1 MSMSPPSPD
10 LRQPAGQQEA
20 EQQAQQPGR
29 SLVGGARHRSIVPHR
44 LRPTRAAPRSARP
57 AGALPLSPSAA
68 LGYPRAVSALRSS
81 LWADVVLNLALLTVL
96 AIVLNAVLLGQVLQ
110 GREAELRASAASD
123 LSQSLAVR
131 VGAYAG
137 PDRRADAFRSAAIP
151 EGEPWFAVLCTPS
164 LQPLATLGDWPAGLD
179 ADPAARAVWLVE
191 AVDLRAAITGKRTER
206 GDWQP
211 RASFFGRSWAVAS
224 SPVVGPGGSVL
235 GAVRVAVPVG
245 SALAGPLDRRT
256 LPVLAASALLSALSM
271 GAFGFFLFRRRIL
284 LPISE
289 LQRSTRGIASGHFEL
304 RLPQSAAN
312 ELGELA
318 GAFNDMAARLDA
330 YRRANEKQLAELRA
344 INADLGQAREDL
356 IFAEKMA
363 TVGRL
368 AAGVAHEVGNPLAS
382 VIGFVELLEA
392 DGDPQLAADL
402 LPRIRAELDRINRI
416 IRDLLNYARPT
427 GETHDELEAVEPIE
441 SVQVGDVVDNAA
453 TLVTAQK
460 RFAAVRFA
468 IDLPAGLPGVDVH
481 PGRLQQ
487 VVLNLFVNAAEA
499 MEGRGTIHVGVV
511 ADAAQPGLLTLEV
524 RDDGPGVD
532 PRAGSN
538 IFEPFFT
545 TKEVGAGT
553 GLGLA
558 VSLRLVERMGGQLR
572 HVRDVD
578 AGACF
583 RLSLPLEGGAP

>member
-1 MSMSPPSPD
+1 MD
-10 LRQPAGQQEA
+10 
-20 EQQAQQPGR
+20 
-29 SLVGGARHRSIVPHR
+29 
-44 LRPTRAAPRSARP
+44 AP
-57 AGALPLSPSAA
+57 
-68 LGYPRAVSALRSS
+68 RSS
-81 LWADVVLNLALLTVL
+81 LWADVVLNLAVLTVL
-96 AIVLNAVLLGQVLQ
+96 AITLNAVLLGQVLQ
-110 GREAELRASAASD
+110 GREADLRASAASE

-131 VGAYAG
+131 AGTFTDLERGAESF
-137 PDRRADAFRSAAIP
+137 RAASIP
-151 EGEPWFAVLCTPS
+151 QGEPWFAVLVTPS
-164 LQPLATLGDWPAGLD
+164 LKAVSTLGDWPAD
-179 ADPAARAVWLVE
+179 VVEQASQTAWLVE
-191 AVDLRAAITGKRTER
+191 AVDLRAAITGQRTER
-206 GDWQP
+206 GQWQP
-211 RASFFGRSWAVAS
+211 KASFFGRSWAVAS
-224 SPVVGPGGSVL
+224 SPVVAPGGRVI

-245 SALAGPLDRRT
+245 SALAGPADRRT
-256 LPVLAASALLSALSM
+256 LPVLALSALLSALSM
-271 GAFGFFLFRRRIL
+271 GAFGYFLFRRRIL
-284 LPISE
+284 VPVSTL
-289 LQRSTRGIASGHFEL
+289 LQSTRGIASGDFRI
-304 RLPQSAAN
+304 RLPEEAAN

-318 GAFNDMAARLDA
+318 AAFNDMAARLET
-330 YRRANEKQLAELRA
+330 YRGANEQQVAELRA

-392 DGDPQLAADL
+392 DSDPTLAADL
-402 LPRIRAELDRINRI
+402 LPRVRKELDRINQI

-427 GETHDELEAVEPIE
+427 GQTYEELEAVEPLHT
-441 SVQVGDVVDNAA
+441 VQVADVVENAA

-460 RFAAVRFA
+460 RFADVRFE
-468 IDLPAGLPGVDVH
+468 IDLPSELPGVDVH

-499 MEGRGTIHVGVV
+499 MDGNGAIHVVIA
-511 ADAAQPGLLTLEV
+511 ADAEATRRGQLTLEV

-558 VSLRLVERMGGQLR
+558 VSLRLVERMGGTLKNI
-572 HVRDVD
+572 RD
-578 AGACF
+578 AEGGACF
-583 RLSLPLEGGAP
+583 WLSLPIEGSRA

>member
-1 MSMSPPSPD
+1 M
-10 LRQPAGQQEA
+10 
-20 EQQAQQPGR
+20 
-29 SLVGGARHRSIVPHR
+29 
-44 LRPTRAAPRSARP
+44 AAP
-57 AGALPLSPSAA
+57 
-68 LGYPRAVSALRSS
+68 RSS
-81 LWADVVLNLALLTVL
+81 LWADVVLNLAVLTVL

-131 VGAYAG
+131 AGAYG
-137 PDRRADAFRSAAIP
+137 TLERGTDAFRAAAIP
-151 EGEPWFAVLCTPS
+151 EGEPWFAVLTTPS
-164 LQPLATLGDWPAGLD
+164 LQPLATLGAWPRGLD
-179 ADPAARAVWLVE
+179 SDAASRTAWLVE
-191 AVDLRAAITGKRTER
+191 AVDLRAAITGRRTER

-211 RASFFGRSWAVAS
+211 RANFFAASWAVAS
-224 SPVVGPGGSVL
+224 SPVVGHGGRVL

-245 SALAGPLDRRT
+245 SPLAGPADRRT
-256 LPVLAASALLSALSM
+256 LPVLAVSALLSALSM

-284 LPISE
+284 LPVSA
-289 LQRSTRGIASGHFEL
+289 LLRSTRGIASGDFEM
-304 RLPQSAAN
+304 RLPQHAAN

-318 GAFNDMAARLDA
+318 AAFNDMAARLNA
-330 YRRANEKQLAELRA
+330 YRGANEKQLAELRA

-382 VIGFVELLEA
+382 VIGFVELLEV
-392 DGDPQLAADL
+392 DSDPQLAADL

-427 GETHDELEAVEPIE
+427 GQTQEELEALEPLE
-441 SVQVGDVVDNAA
+441 SVRVADVLNNAA

-468 IDLPAGLPGVDVH
+468 IDLSPSLPAVDVH

-499 MEGRGTIHVGVV
+499 MDGQGTIHVAAV
-511 ADAAQPGLLTLEV
+511 ADHEASPTGLLTLEV

-545 TKEVGAGT
+545 TKEVGSGT

-572 HVRDVD
+572 HMRDVD

-583 RLSLPLEGGAP
+583 RLSLPIEGAAP

>member
-1 MSMSPPSPD
+1 MD
-10 LRQPAGQQEA
+10 
-20 EQQAQQPGR
+20 
-29 SLVGGARHRSIVPHR
+29 
-44 LRPTRAAPRSARP
+44 AP
-57 AGALPLSPSAA
+57 
-68 LGYPRAVSALRSS
+68 RSS
-81 LWADVVLNLALLTVL
+81 LWADVVLNLAVLTVL

-131 VGAYAG
+131 AGAFPTFERG
-137 PDRRADAFRSAAIP
+137 TDAFRSAAIP
-151 EGEPWFAVLCTPS
+151 EGEPWFAVLTTPS
-164 LQPLATLGDWPAGLD
+164 LQPLATLGPWPGDLGDDPAGQV
-179 ADPAARAVWLVE
+179 AWLVE
-191 AVDLRAAITGKRTER
+191 GVDLRAAITGRRTER
-206 GDWQP
+206 GSWQP
-211 RASFFGRSWAVAS
+211 RANFFGRSWAVAS
-224 SPVVGPGGSVL
+224 SPVVGQGGQVL
-235 GAVRVAVPVG
+235 GAVRVSVPVG
-245 SALAGPLDRRT
+245 SALAGPADRRT
-256 LPVLAASALLSALSM
+256 LPVLAVSALLSALSM
-271 GAFGFFLFRRRIL
+271 GAFGYFLFRRRIL
-284 LPISE
+284 LPISA
-289 LQRSTRGIASGHFEL
+289 LLSSTRGIASGDFEM
-304 RLPQSAAN
+304 RLPEHAAN

-318 GAFNDMAARLDA
+318 AAFNEMASRLHA
-330 YRRANEKQLAELRA
+330 YRGANEKQLAELRA

-363 TVGRL
+363 MVGRL

-392 DGDPQLAADL
+392 DTDPQLAADL
-402 LPRIRAELDRINRI
+402 LPRIRGELDRINRI

-427 GETHDELEAVEPIE
+427 GQTQEQLDALEPLE
-441 SVQVGDVVDNAA
+441 SVRFADVVENAA

-460 RFAAVRFA
+460 RFSEVSFR
-468 IDLPAGLPGVDVH
+468 IDLPTSLPAVDVH

-499 MEGRGTIHVGVV
+499 MDGAGTIAV
-511 ADAAQPGLLTLEV
+511 AVAADPDAAQRGMVTLEV
-524 RDDGPGVD
+524 RDDGPGID

-583 RLSLPLEGGAP
+583 RLSLPIEGAAT